1 MAKVC
6 RNMST
11 SNKYYE
17 ASSAVSLAKTYGEE
31 IYSLPEDLRKLFR
44 KYENVNKKLIN
55 IKWSIEFNSTCLKEN
70 ILPNYSRIRHHDP
83 AIAKTMTTLKYR
95 RYIIDREITNSKKK
109 KDDLQKEK
117 LECENSIKNFQY
129 NIISKENVM
138 KQLKVILLNSDNV
151 AKSRMMKKLKTLY
164 QGHPRIVNDNGNKFM
179 IKDPVDCFT
188 NLSSYE
194 LSEDEKEFLNL
205 GLNCHIEPKYNK
217 LHKKVEIEVLYQN
230 LLKLESKQEITIDP
244 KLADQLRCESTKHR
258 YEKRKTLLT
267 PELKAAAKTLRENS
281 QIMIRKA
288 DKSSM
293 YVILDKEEYLEKMDF
308 ILSDNSKFKRITRNP
323 TEEVQQK
330 ANKFIEALNAAQ
342 DDLKLPKIIGDF
354 KPGHIYGNVKT
365 HKTGY
370 PLRPIISQIPT
381 PTYNLAKSLNQ
392 IISPYMPDEFCL
404 KSSSDFIDLLET
416 SKPEGIIASLDI
428 ESLFT
433 NVPIDDTIDMILD
446 ETYNH
451 PHLPPPKIPPYIL
464 KELLNV
470 CTKEAPFRCPKGNLY
485 VQVEGVAMGSPLGP
499 VFANFYMG
507 KLEKT
512 LFSNSNIKPSIY
524 ARYVDDIFVQVKNE
538 EELKSL
544 KELFQSNSKLKFTF
558 ELSSQ
563 SKLPFLD
570 ILIEQRQNTF
580 NTKVYHKPT
589 DKGHC
594 LNGESEC
601 VDKYKI
607 SVILSYLNRAYK
619 VCKTWHE
626 FHIETVHIKQRLI
639 NNNYTNTMIDSE
651 IKKFLTKKHNT
662 ETKENKKP
670 ITVYYENQTHI
681 NYKTEERV
689 IKDIVYN
696 NVKCVDPNNKLD
708 LIIYYRNNKT
718 SNLVMKNNL
727 APPTKHLQQT
737 NVIYEFTCPMSHSQV
752 TQYIG
757 FTQTTLSQR
766 LTSHAQ
772 NGSILNHFKQEHH
785 IKPTR
790 EQLTENTKILSKSND
805 RLRLA
810 IKESFFILDSKPEI
824 NKQFDNFTNVLKLH
838 NPRTQHN
845 KKQHTK
851 TKTDILD
858 QTINTTQPQER
869 NQSQEIEDITPD
881 GQNVPAVNLI
891 QPEDPNQSQEVE
903 DTTPVGPNVP
913 SQNYQEHQ
921 QQNEDSAH
929 TYPHPLGPFSQR
941 THRLLTSPIKL
952 NRLQVNLTN
961 NDNLA
966 QSNLL
971 NISSKPHTQSDSP
984 QDSMNDNNKTDHH
997 NESDLEDT
1005 STIIENSLPD
1015 METILAT
1022 KFGIDNNSQDN
1033 TQESQNI
1040 ENDIEYTISQRLKT
1054 FKRATKTHITYC
1066 ELDEEDDW
1074 Y

>member
-1 MAKVC
+1 M
-6 RNMST
+6 
-11 SNKYYE
+11 
-17 ASSAVSLAKTYGEE
+17 
-31 IYSLPEDLRKLFR
+31 
-44 KYENVNKKLIN
+44 
-55 IKWSIEFNSTCLKEN
+55 
-70 ILPNYSRIRHHDP
+70 
-83 AIAKTMTTLKYR
+83 
-95 RYIIDREITNSKKK
+95 
-109 KDDLQKEK
+109 
-117 LECENSIKNFQY
+117 
-129 NIISKENVM
+129 
-138 KQLKVILLNSDNV
+138 
-151 AKSRMMKKLKTLY
+151 
-164 QGHPRIVNDNGNKFM
+164 
-179 IKDPVDCFT
+179 
-188 NLSSYE
+188 
-194 LSEDEKEFLNL
+194 
-205 GLNCHIEPKYNK
+205 
-217 LHKKVEIEVLYQN
+217 
-230 LLKLESKQEITIDP
+230 
-244 KLADQLRCESTKHR
+244 
-258 YEKRKTLLT
+258 
-267 PELKAAAKTLRENS
+267 
-281 QIMIRKA
+281 
-288 DKSSM
+288 
-293 YVILDKEEYLEKMDF
+293 
-308 ILSDNSKFKRITRNP
+308 
-323 TEEVQQK
+323 
-330 ANKFIEALNAAQ
+330 
-342 DDLKLPKIIGDF
+342 
-354 KPGHIYGNVKT
+354 
-365 HKTGY
+365 
-370 PLRPIISQIPT
+370 
-381 PTYNLAKSLNQ
+381 NQ
-392 IISPYMPDEFCL
+392 IISPYIPDEFCL

-619 VCKTWHE
+619 VCKTWQE
-626 FHIETVHIKQRLI
+626 FHTETVHMKQRLI

-662 ETKENKKP
+662 ETKENKKS
-670 ITVYYENQTHI
+670 ISIYYENQTHI

-689 IKDIVYN
+689 IKDIIYN
-696 NVKCVDPNNKLD
+696 NVKCVDPNNRLD

-727 APPTKHLQQT
+727 APPMKHLQQT
-737 NVIYEFTCPMSHSQV
+737 NVVYEFTCPMSHSQV

-772 NGSILNHFKQEHH
+772 NGSILNHFQQEHH

-838 NPRTQHN
+838 NPRSQHN
-845 KKQHTK
+845 RKQQTK
-851 TKTDILD
+851 TKTNISNQAMNTIQPLD
-858 QTINTTQPQER
+858 R
-869 NQSQEIEDITPD
+869 NQSQDI
-881 GQNVPAVNLI
+881 
-891 QPEDPNQSQEVE
+891 E
-903 DTTPVGPNVP
+903 DTTPVGQNVP

-921 QQNEDSAH
+921 QLNEDSAH
-929 TYPHPLGPFSQR
+929 TFPHPFGPFSQR

-952 NRLQVNLTN
+952 NRLQVNLTI
-961 NDNLA
+961 NDNLT
-966 QSNLL
+966 QSNSL
-971 NISSKPHTQSDSP
+971 NVSSKPPTQCDSP
-984 QDSMNDNNKTDHH
+984 QDAISNNNTADPY

-1015 METILAT
+1015 MKTILAT

-1040 ENDIEYTISQRLKT
+1040 DNDIECTISQRLKT
-1054 FKRATKTHITYC
+1054 FRRATKTNITYC
-1066 ELDEEDDW
+1066 EIDDEDDW